1 MGKRVLRLRS
11 ATLGTNGG
19 NRSGFPLRFITDIV
33 RVALTLLLKDLG
45 EKTFYGG

>member
-19 NRSGFPLRFITDIV
+19 VSFTVYHGIV
-33 RVALTLLLKDLG
+33 RVALTILLRDLG